1 MGNVIH
7 EYDIKYLIKIFLLG
21 LCKTQQKLK
30 SINRCT
36 SNYPYFKS
44 DSNTIKI
51 PGFRQL
57 AILQLPQFL
66 LLFTIFSCVRF
77 KRMHSRHPVMYRTI
91 ARRSQNLERQ
101 IGAIKRQRVEPMSP
115 SSNTQTSGQ

>member
-1 MGNVIH
+1 MGNVIQ

-21 LCKTQQKLK
+21 LCKTRQKLK

-51 PGFRQL
+51 SGFRQL

-66 LLFTIFSCVRF
+66 LFFTIFSGV
-77 KRMHSRHPVMYRTI
+77 KI
-91 ARRSQNLERQ
+91 QKDAL
-101 IGAIKRQRVEPMSP
+101 
-115 SSNTQTSGQ
+115 